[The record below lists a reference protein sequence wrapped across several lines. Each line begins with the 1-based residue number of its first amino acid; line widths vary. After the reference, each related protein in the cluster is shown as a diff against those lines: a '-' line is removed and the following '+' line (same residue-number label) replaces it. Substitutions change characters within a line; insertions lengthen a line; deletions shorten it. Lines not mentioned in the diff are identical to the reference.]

1 MIVTKLST
9 QQWARWLRRDIVSL
23 RLHVHREKSARQR
36 DNLLHIIEC
45 LEITASAIEDAF
57 LIEGIKRTNTADTGD
72 MLGVANES

>member
-1 MIVTKLST
+1 MIVTELST
-9 QQWARWLRRDIVSL
+9 EQWARWLRRDIVSL
-23 RLHVHREKSARQR
+23 RLHVQREGSARQR

-72 MLGVANES
+72 MISVMSES